1 MVDGTI
7 VLDENRSVID
17 GFRFWYKENIID
29 TNKAQEFEEK
39 LDKGV
44 EIAKNAI
51 YVAGGVVTVV
61 MALCPADGPIGEAI
75 SIVATPLL
83 AKVVEMGATLVKDV
97 VIGTKRVVEEKIVHE
112 NGSSDNVTISEDLT
126 IEKVAEEA
134 KDLSMEVKDTFG
146 FGGRGL

>member
-134 KDLSMEVKDTFG
+134 KDLSIEVKDTFG